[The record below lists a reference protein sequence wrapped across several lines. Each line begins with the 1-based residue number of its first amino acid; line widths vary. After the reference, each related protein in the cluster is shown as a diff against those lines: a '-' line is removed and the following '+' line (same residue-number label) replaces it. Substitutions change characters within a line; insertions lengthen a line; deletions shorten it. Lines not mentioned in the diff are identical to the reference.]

1 MFLSKIKSWL
11 FIGLVA
17 FSINVVGQGTKLFT
31 MEEAVLSINKET
43 KQSLRAKSII
53 QLQWLPGGTKYS
65 FIQIGSNSTLVL
77 TEAESGKVD
86 SILHLSDL
94 NNAIKSI
101 DKKGDFK
108 GFPAIQWLD
117 NDNFKIQ
124 YKTQFLN
131 FNTASLSFRELV
143 SISDKAEFQEVET
156 SKNYVAYIENNN
168 IFIATPAGKKQIT
181 TDGGNGILYGQ
192 SVHRN
197 EFGITKGF
205 FWSPKANKLAFYRM
219 DESMVTD
226 YAIYDNSSMPAK
238 VTNIKYPLAGA
249 KSHHVTLGV
258 YDMATDKI
266 IYLETGEPKEQYLT
280 NITWSPNEEFIYI
293 AVVNRGQNQMLLN
306 RYDAEQGFMDI
317 NLLEERDERY
327 VEPQHGL
334 YFLPTDPDKFIW
346 QSEKDGYNHLY
357 LYNDRGKLIHQLT
370 QGKWMVTNL
379 LGIVEKG
386 EKVFFEST
394 KESPLERHL
403 YSVELDGKNM
413 KKLTPDQ
420 GTNLTFINKKGTYA
434 LNYLNSTTVA
444 RKISL
449 INIGNESSKI
459 LLDAPNPLKEYN
471 LGETTLFPIV
481 NNGTVLYCRM
491 ITPPNFDKT
500 KKYPVMVY
508 VYGGP
513 HAQMVTNSWLGGS
526 NLWMQL
532 MAQQGY
538 IVFTIDNRGSSNR
551 GHEFESATHRK
562 LGDLEIDDQIAG
574 VNYLKKLAY
583 VDAELMAVHGWSY
596 GGFMT
601 TSLMTRT
608 PGTFKVGVCG
618 GPVIDWKLYEIMYTE
633 RYMDSPQENPDG
645 YSNACLLKYIDNL
658 EGKLL
663 MIHGCDDDVV
673 LWQHSL
679 EYCKAAVDAGNTNL
693 DYFVYP
699 GHKHNVQG
707 KDRVHLMQKISDY
720 IMNNL

>member
-1 MFLSKIKSWL
+1 MFKFKIS
-11 FIGLVA
+11 VA
-17 FSINVVGQGTKLFT
+17 FLFVVVCQNMVFGQGAKLFT

-43 KQSLRAKSII
+43 KQSLRAKNLS
-53 QLQWLPGGTKYS
+53 QLQWLPGGKKYS
-65 FIQIGSNSTLVL
+65 YVVPSANATLVL
-77 TEAESGKVD
+77 VDIETNKVD
-86 SILHLSDL
+86 SILHVSDF
-94 NNAIKSI
+94 NTAIKTI
-101 DKKGDFK
+101 DKKGEYK
-108 GFPAIQWLD
+108 AFPLLQWID
-117 NDNFKIQ
+117 NENIKVRYNNQ
-124 YKTQFLN
+124 YLN
-131 FNTASLSFRELV
+131 FNTSSLSFRELLK
-143 SISDKAEFQEVET
+143 IAEKAEHEEYET

-168 IFIATPAGKKQIT
+168 IYITTPTGTKQIT
-181 TDGGNGILYGQ
+181 TDGGKGIVYGQ

-197 EFGITKGF
+197 EFGITKGL
-205 FWSPKANKLAFYRM
+205 FWSPQANKLAFYRM

-226 YAIYDNSSMPAK
+226 YAIYDNSTMPAST
-238 VTNIKYPLAGA
+238 TNIKYPVAGA

-258 YDMATDKI
+258 YDIATEKI

-293 AVVNRGQNQMLLN
+293 AIVNRGQNQMLLN
-306 RYDAEQGFMDI
+306 RYNAAQGFMDI
-317 NLLEERDERY
+317 NLFEERDEKY
-327 VEPQHGL
+327 IEPQHGI

-346 QSEKDGYNHLY
+346 QSEKDGFNHLY
-357 LYNDRGKLIHQLT
+357 LYNTKGKLIKQLT
-370 QGKWMVTNL
+370 QGKWMITNL
-379 LGIVEKG
+379 LGMDEKG

-394 KESPLERHL
+394 KESPLERHT
-403 YSVELDGKNM
+403 YSVELDGKNL
-413 KKLTPDQ
+413 KKLTTEQ
-420 GTNLTFINKKGTYA
+420 GTNTTLINKQGTFA
-434 LNYLNSTTVA
+434 INYLSSTTIV

-449 INIGNESSKI
+449 INILNESNSI
-459 LLDAPNPLKEYN
+459 LLDAPNPLKDYN
-471 LGETTLFPIV
+471 MGETTLFPIV
-481 NNGTVLYCRM
+481 NNGTVLHCRM

-500 KKYPVMVY
+500 KKYPVVVY

-538 IVFTIDNRGSSNR
+538 IVFTLDNRGSSNR
-551 GHEFESATHRK
+551 GHEFESATHRN
-562 LGDLEIDDQIAG
+562 LGSLEIDDQIAG

-583 VDAELMAVHGWSY
+583 VDAERMAIHGWSY

-608 PGTFKVGVCG
+608 PGTFKVGVAG

-633 RYMDSPQENPDG
+633 RYMDSPQENPEG
-645 YSNACLLKYIDNL
+645 YANSCLLKYIDNL

-679 EYCKAAVDAGNTNL
+679 EYCKAAVDTGNTNL

-720 IMNNL
+720 IMENL